1 MVLVK
6 ETIDV
11 VRPLGRTVKVLRQSD
26 LYRHIPRNAHVPE
39 QLRDTNILQHDSHYR
54 HLRTLWLLH
63 QKEAAK
69 AEASPEE
76 LHERNRQLFEH
87 YVLYVGM
94 LARRV
99 LSENK
104 LIKALELP
112 RQRAALVGARFEFAG
127 STATLTRKED
137 DWVLDYRGDKLT
149 IVPAL
154 IPSPESTAYGTAN
167 NRRVPVFLFRAASNS
182 TDTDQITD
190 LIVNP
195 LEFYGLERIRKIV
208 DSFLWR
214 SVFASYAKPLCR
226 LPRAVEACLLDQ
238 GGIKTAGS
246 QCVTLPTP
254 LRPNQKMVVDAMLQS
269 GAGINAETKAEI
281 QLQIANL
288 QAIATCRCGASAQL
302 TPRDSGFIA
311 NCSCGV
317 EWSLDSRSGKRTGRF
332 TISSEVPPTFE
343 THGAWHFE
351 FLV

>member
-1 MVLVK
+1 M
-6 ETIDV
+6 
-11 VRPLGRTVKVLRQSD
+11 VKVLRQSD
-26 LYRHIPRNAHVPE
+26 LYRHIPRNAYVSE
-39 QLRDTNILQHDSHYR
+39 RLRDTNILQHDAHYR

-69 AEASPEE
+69 AEASPVE
-76 LHERNRQLFEH
+76 LHERNRHLFEN

-94 LARRV
+94 LVRRV

-104 LIKALELP
+104 LIKALEFP
-112 RQRAALVGARFEFAG
+112 PQSGALVGARFEFAG
-127 STATLTRKED
+127 STATLTREED
-137 DWVLDYRGDKLT
+137 DWLLNYRGDKLT

-154 IPSPESTAYGTAN
+154 TPTPESSAYVTGN
-167 NRRVPVFLFRAASNS
+167 NRRVPVFLFRAASTSADNE
-182 TDTDQITD
+182 QITD
-190 LIVNP
+190 FVVNP

-238 GGIKTAGS
+238 GGIKAADS

-254 LRPNQKMVVDAMLQS
+254 LRPDQKMVVDVMLQS

-288 QAIATCRCGASAQL
+288 QPIFL
-302 TPRDSGFIA
+302 
-311 NCSCGV
+311 CST
-317 EWSLDSRSGKRTGRF
+317 WHKRVT
-332 TISSEVPPTFE
+332 T
-343 THGAWHFE
+343 
-351 FLV
+351 